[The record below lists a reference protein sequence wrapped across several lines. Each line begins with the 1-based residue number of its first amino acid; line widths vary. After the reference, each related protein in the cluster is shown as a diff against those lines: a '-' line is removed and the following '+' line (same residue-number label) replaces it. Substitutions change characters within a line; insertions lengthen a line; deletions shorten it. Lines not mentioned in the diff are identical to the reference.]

1 MAAPEELE
9 ATARVFLHVLR
20 AYLIPQEEIRRHE
33 HTPRADDYQLLRGG
47 LDEAHQMVLDG
58 LTDEGLHIRAVAVR
72 PGAPAEGQTL
82 KALALRR
89 EHEITVLAVRRERR
103 TISAPAG
110 DFRIAA
116 GDRLVLMGMAERFE
130 QSAALFREE
139 VREEA

>member
-1 MAAPEELE
+1 
-9 ATARVFLHVLR
+9 
-20 AYLIPQEEIRRHE
+20 
-33 HTPRADDYQLLRGG
+33 
-47 LDEAHQMVLDG
+47 MVLDG

-89 EHEITVLAVRRERR
+89 EHEITVLAVRREHR